1 MYDTSIEVKYSNN
14 TEFRESLRK
23 VFKMNCIEEK
33 ENEVIDNE
41 SRDELL
47 YDEERVNKVMT
58 FVLDFTKNNTL
69 FTDLYTTAAGRMLST
84 DIGIGLSIL
93 FSYDNLKLFHLLLRD
108 FFSNPAELN
117 EKTQSYIDLKKH
129 IQ

>member
-1 MYDTSIEVKYSNN
+1 MYNTSVEVEYSNN
-14 TEFRESLRK
+14 AEFRESLRK

-33 ENEVIDNE
+33 ENEVMDKE

-69 FTDLYTTAAGRMLST
+69 FTDLYTISAGRMLST
-84 DIGIGLSIL
+84 DIGIGMSIL

-108 FFSNPAELN
+108 FFSNPEELS
-117 EKTQSYIDLKKH
+117 EKTPSYINLKKH